1 MLCKNSREEKSSTWL
16 GAVITISSGPGG
28 LYIPELPSQG
38 SAYRCATST
47 SGTGGV
53 TWVGWVLTASA
64 LLLRPRSPIHTI
76 IWDRDRQ
83 ENVPPLPPLTP
94 KESPTSHTP
103 RGVPSESSHPA
114 RHPQWSRHFPKT
126 APTSTEP
133 AQKRQGASA
142 PRRIRP
148 RAPARA
154 FRRLPKPA
162 GSAALRDAD
171 TISHRLRLCPAF
183 FAINTPW
190 TLNPLGISLP
200 YRSDLQ
206 SPRLWSFSEMSPR
219 KRVIF
224 TFWPPI
230 LLCPYLPVSC
240 NTSHPTLP
248 YFSLL
253 LASYPVIP

>member
-1 MLCKNSREEKSSTWL
+1 MPQNPIFFPFPSLFCFKMIKLANMRLKKKKKSKKGLEMLCKNSREEKSSTWL

-53 TWVGWVLTASA
+53 TRVGWVLTASA

-126 APTSTEP
+126 APTAQNRHRNDEGPRLPVGSGPEP
-133 AQKRQGASA
+133 PLARSGGFRSQRGLLRSGTQTPSPTDSDSA
-142 PRRIRP
+142 PR
-148 RAPARA
+148 
-154 FRRLPKPA
+154 
-162 GSAALRDAD
+162 
-171 TISHRLRLCPAF
+171 
-183 FAINTPW
+183 
-190 TLNPLGISLP
+190 SLP
-200 YRSDLQ
+200 
-206 SPRLWSFSEMSPR
+206 
-219 KRVIF
+219 
-224 TFWPPI
+224 
-230 LLCPYLPVSC
+230 
-240 NTSHPTLP
+240 
-248 YFSLL
+248 
-253 LASYPVIP
+253 